1 MKKEQAIA
9 EGILEH
15 IGGKENIRQLAH
27 CMTRVRLKL
36 KDQNKVNIDQL
47 KKVDGV
53 MGVIDDE
60 TLQIV
65 VEYRTV
71 NKVSDVLSN
80 MTGLKVGEAAESG
93 DLSFEEKA
101 QLKKQT

>member
-65 VEYRTV
+65 VGPGTV

-80 MTGLKVGEAAESG
+80 MTGLKVGEGSRIW
-93 DLSFEEKA
+93 
-101 QLKKQT
+101 